1 MHLEK
6 FDLNLLVAIE
16 ALMRHRNV
24 TTAATELAITQSAL
38 SSALKRA
45 RQHFGDKILFY
56 DGQQM
61 VPTPFGTELE
71 TVVPEMVAQL
81 RGLTRMRSKTDLAQT
96 KRRFTIVASDYVAA
110 VYISQLSKILA
121 QQAPGVTLTVI
132 PFTQE
137 AISMFQRGVVEFFIA
152 PQFVTDDNNDAQLL
166 FTDTFQCVLCADN
179 PLLQSGFDTEAFYTS
194 PQVVTDFFVMD
205 GKSHFERWLDSQSRD
220 IQVAAS
226 LPNFVILPYYIP
238 GTRNIATI
246 HKRLVPYFKDIP
258 GMVFRDPPVP
268 VPPLQE
274 YLITNYK
281 QQHDPE
287 ARMLRDLM
295 MEVGQAL

>member
-24 TTAATELAITQSAL
+24 TAASAELLITQSAL

-45 RQHFGDKILFY
+45 RQHFGDKILYY

-61 VPTPFGTELE
+61 VPTPFGAELE
-71 TVVPEMVAQL
+71 LLVPEMVAQL
-81 RGLTRMRSKTDLAQT
+81 RALTRMRSKTDLSQT
-96 KRRFTIVASDYVAA
+96 NRRFTIVASDYVAA
-110 VYISQLSKILA
+110 GYVSALSKVLA
-121 QQAPGVTLTVI
+121 QHAPGITLSVI

-137 AISMFQRGVVEFFIA
+137 SISMFQRGVVEFFIA
-152 PQFVTDDNNDAQLL
+152 PQFVADGEFETQLL
-166 FTDTFQCVLCADN
+166 FEDTFQCVLCAEN
-179 PLLQSGFDTEAFYTS
+179 PLLQKGLDVESFYAS

-205 GKSHFERWLDSQSRD
+205 GKSHFERWLEKQGRD

-226 LPNFVILPYYIP
+226 LPNFVVLPYYIP
-238 GTRNIATI
+238 GTSNIATV
-246 HKRLVPYFKDIP
+246 HKRLVPYFENIP

-274 YLITNYK
+274 FLVTNYK

-295 MEVGQAL
+295 LNVGRTL

>member
-24 TTAATELAITQSAL
+24 TAASAELLITQSAL

-45 RQHFGDKILFY
+45 RQHFGDKILYY

-61 VPTPFGTELE
+61 VPTPFGAELE
-71 TVVPEMVAQL
+71 LLVPEMVAQL
-81 RGLTRMRSKTDLAQT
+81 RALTRMRSKTDLSQT
-96 KRRFTIVASDYVAA
+96 NRRFTIVASDYVAA
-110 VYISQLSKILA
+110 VYVSALSKVLA
-121 QQAPGVTLTVI
+121 QHAPGITLSVI

-137 AISMFQRGVVEFFIA
+137 SISMFQRGVVEFFIA
-152 PQFVTDDNNDAQLL
+152 PQFVADGEFETQLL
-166 FTDTFQCVLCADN
+166 FEDTFQCVLCAEN
-179 PLLQSGFDTEAFYTS
+179 PLLQKGLDVESFYAS

-205 GKSHFERWLDSQSRD
+205 GKSHFERWLEKQGRD

-226 LPNFVILPYYIP
+226 LPNFVVLPYYIP
-238 GTRNIATI
+238 GTSNIATV
-246 HKRLVPYFKDIP
+246 HKRLVPYFENIP

-274 YLITNYK
+274 FLVTNYK

-295 MEVGQAL
+295 LNVGRTL